1 MADEDFVKTLNV
13 YYCTEFGKVKGQFQ
27 ISQSRIF
34 FEPSSNDNKSL
45 GQLRRFEVCIDM
57 GDVIS
62 VKKKTLI
69 NESGKYQEDLEARKS
84 YMYDFFLQIDLASV
98 NRKKNFT
105 EVPADD
111 DEEEKLVIEE
121 HDEMDGGRMA
131 PSFINTHLG
140 ATFQGNDPQGG
151 AVQNEEN
158 VKAFLKSQA
167 LDELSKARPV
177 ATVFFRFSHKDS
189 KTNKFLKVEE

>member
-1 MADEDFVKTLNV
+1 
-13 YYCTEFGKVKGQFQ
+13 
-27 ISQSRIF
+27 
-34 FEPSSNDNKSL
+34 
-45 GQLRRFEVCIDM
+45 M

-140 ATFQGNDPQGG
+140 ATF
-151 AVQNEEN
+151 
-158 VKAFLKSQA
+158 
-167 LDELSKARPV
+167 
-177 ATVFFRFSHKDS
+177 
-189 KTNKFLKVEE
+189 